1 MLTYVLRHVCGT
13 DALPTWWTANHIS
26 FPYQFRVTQSS
37 CSPSF
42 LSWSF
47 FSSGISKYSYHQRS
61 LAQYCPAVATAVAF
75 NSKSHRHS
83 LNTSQLAA
91 DLVLQ
96 RSTLHLQTAF
106 VLYKPGQI
114 RQMFLSAAQLS
125 SPGPK
130 PEPQSSMLC
139 SNRRTD
145 VFPSSFHFCWNDGR
159 EKKRGDQI
167 ASLPLIVRE

>member
-37 CSPSF
+37 CNPSF

-47 FSSGISKYSYHQRS
+47 FSSGIGKYSYHQRS
-61 LAQYCPAVATAVAF
+61 LAQYCPAVTTAVAF

-106 VLYKPGQI
+106 VLVQARANQANVPLSCTAKLTRAKTRTTIIYALLKPQDWCVPI
-114 RQMFLSAAQLS
+114 L
-125 SPGPK
+125 
-130 PEPQSSMLC
+130 
-139 SNRRTD
+139 
-145 VFPSSFHFCWNDGR
+145 FPLLLKWWQG
-159 EKKRGDQI
+159 KKRGETK
-167 ASLPLIVRE
+167 LPRCPW